1 MYGQPIGSGE
11 TATFNYPDW
20 PKSSFICLTCYSPVD
35 MPPVMLILSNE
46 EIESFL
52 SIDKCIAALE
62 KAYAS
67 WDEGRAI
74 NRPRTDLVMPS
85 PGGAGVYAFKSM
97 EAGLYDPPI
106 VAMRINSDIIRW
118 QQQGSRVI
126 KTKVPAAPGDKYVG
140 LIMLFST
147 TTGEPLAMFPDGVVQ
162 RMRVASSS
170 ALAARY
176 LAREDARTLAIFG
189 SGWQAGSHV
198 PAMCAVRNIQ
208 TVYVYSPTKAN
219 REAFAKEMSRK
230 VNAQVRAVDSAEDA
244 VRDADIIAATT
255 NSLTRVVS
263 PEWVRPGIHLT
274 CVRVPELG
282 DETIRK
288 VDRLVI
294 HSHQHAPE
302 NFIAGFGDGGIE
314 SHDAIDIIRKGPAQA
329 RASQV
334 EHPFWLDSVE
344 LRDLVI
350 GRAQGR
356 ANAQE
361 KTCFLNNIGI
371 GLQFAAVGAAVLS
384 EAKSKTIG
392 HEIPTD
398 WFLETVHP

>member
-1 MYGQPIGSGE
+1 MSIRLLCDRHRYCPGRVSLL
-11 TATFNYPDW
+11 TVAT
-20 PKSSFICLTCYSPVD
+20 SSLTSLPCID
-35 MPPVMLILSNE
+35 MPAIMLILSNE

-52 SIDKCIAALE
+52 SIDKCIGALE
-62 KAYAS
+62 KAYKS
-67 WDEGRAI
+67 WDEGKAI

-85 PGGAGVYAFKSM
+85 STEAGVYAFKSM

-126 KTKVPAAPGDKYVG
+126 KTKVPAAPGNKYVG
-140 LIMLFST
+140 LVTLFST
-147 TTGEPLAMFPDGVVQ
+147 ASGEPLAMFPDGVVQ

-176 LAREDARTLAIFG
+176 LAREDASTLAILG
-189 SGWQAGSHV
+189 SGWQAGSHL
-198 PAMCAVRNIQ
+198 PAMCAVRNIER
-208 TVYVYSPTKAN
+208 VNVYSPTQAN
-219 REAFAKEMSRK
+219 RETFVKEMAQK
-230 VNAQVRAVDSAEDA
+230 VASEVRPVDSAEEA
-244 VRDADIIAATT
+244 VRDADIIASTT

-282 DETIRK
+282 DETIK
-288 VDRLVI
+288 KIDRLVI

-302 NFIAGFGDGGIE
+302 NYIAGFGDEGIE

-329 RASQV
+329 RESKV
-334 EHPFWLDSVE
+334 EHPFWLESPE
-344 LRDLVI
+344 LRDLVT

-356 ANAQE
+356 ADAHE
-361 KTCFLNNIGI
+361 STCFLNNIGI

-384 EAKSKTIG
+384 EAKSRGAG

>member
-1 MYGQPIGSGE
+1 
-11 TATFNYPDW
+11 
-20 PKSSFICLTCYSPVD
+20 
-35 MPPVMLILSNE
+35 MPAIMLILSNE
-46 EIESFL
+46 EIDSFL
-52 SIDKCIAALE
+52 SIDKCIVALE

-85 PGGAGVYAFKSM
+85 SAGAGVYAFKSM

-126 KTKVPAAPGDKYVG
+126 KTKVPAAPGNKYVG

-147 TTGEPLAMFPDGVVQ
+147 VTGEPLAMFPDGVVQ

-198 PAMCAVRNIQ
+198 PAMCAVRNIK
-208 TVYVYSPTKAN
+208 TVNVYSPTKAN
-219 REAFAKEMSRK
+219 RDAFAREMAQK
-230 VNAQVRAVDSAEDA
+230 VSAEVRPVDRAEDA

-263 PEWVRPGIHLT
+263 PDWVTPGIHLT

-288 VDRLVI
+288 IDRLVI

-302 NFIAGFGDGGIE
+302 NYIAGFGDAGIE

-329 RASQV
+329 RDSQV
-334 EHPFWLDSVE
+334 EHPFWLDSPE

-356 ANAQE
+356 VNSE
-361 KTCFLNNIGI
+361 ETTCFLNNIGI

-384 EAKSKTIG
+384 EAKRKDIG

>member
-1 MYGQPIGSGE
+1 
-11 TATFNYPDW
+11 
-20 PKSSFICLTCYSPVD
+20 
-35 MPPVMLILSNE
+35 MPASMLILSNE
-46 EIESFL
+46 EIESL
-52 SIDKCIAALE
+52 ISIDKCIDALA
-62 KAYAS
+62 KAYGS
-67 WDEGRAI
+67 WDKGKAI

-85 PGGAGVYAFKSM
+85 SDRTGVYAFKSM

-140 LIMLFST
+140 LVMLFST
-147 TTGEPLAMFPDGVVQ
+147 LTGEPLAIFPDGVVQ

-176 LAREDARTLAIFG
+176 LARQDASTLAIFG
-189 SGWQAGSHV
+189 SGWQAGSHL
-198 PAMCAVRNIQ
+198 PAMCAVRSIKRVN
-208 TVYVYSPTKAN
+208 VFSPTKTN
-219 REAFAKEMSRK
+219 REAFVKEISQK
-230 VNAQVRAVDSAEDA
+230 VSADVRPVDSAEEA

-255 NSLTRVVS
+255 NSLTRVIN
-263 PEWVRPGIHLT
+263 PEWVTPGIHLT

-282 DETIRK
+282 DETIQK
-288 VDRLVI
+288 IDRLVI
-294 HSHQHAPE
+294 HSRQHAPE
-302 NFIAGFGDGGIE
+302 NYIAGFGDQGIE

-329 RASQV
+329 RETKV
-334 EHPFWLDSVE
+334 EHPFWLASPE

-356 ANAQE
+356 DHAQE
-361 KTCFLNNIGI
+361 STCFLNNIGI
-371 GLQFAAVGAAVLS
+371 GLQFAAVGAAVLA
-384 EAKSKTIG
+384 EAKKEGAG

>member
-1 MYGQPIGSGE
+1 
-11 TATFNYPDW
+11 
-20 PKSSFICLTCYSPVD
+20 
-35 MPPVMLILSNE
+35 MLILSNE

-52 SIDKCIAALE
+52 TIDKCIGALE
-62 KAYAS
+62 KAYKS
-67 WDEGRAI
+67 WDEGKAI

-85 PGGAGVYAFKSM
+85 STEAGVYAFKSM

-118 QQQGSRVI
+118 QQQGGRVI
-126 KTKVPAAPGDKYVG
+126 KTKVPAAPGNKYVG
-140 LIMLFST
+140 LVMLFST
-147 TTGEPLAMFPDGVVQ
+147 ATGEPLAMFPDGVVQ

-176 LAREDARTLAIFG
+176 LAREDAGTLAILG
-189 SGWQAGSHV
+189 SGWQAGSHL
-198 PAMCAVRNIQ
+198 PAMCAVRNIKQ
-208 TVYVYSPTKAN
+208 VNVYSPTQAN
-219 REAFAKEMSRK
+219 RETFVKEMAQK
-230 VNAQVRAVDSAEDA
+230 VAAEVRPVDSAEEA
-244 VRDADIIAATT
+244 MRDADIIASTT
-255 NSLTRVVS
+255 NSLTQVVS

-288 VDRLVI
+288 IDRLVI

-302 NFIAGFGDGGIE
+302 NYIAGFGDEGIE

-329 RASQV
+329 RESKV
-334 EHPFWLDSVE
+334 EHPFWLESPE
-344 LRDLVI
+344 LRDLVT

-356 ANAQE
+356 ADAHE
-361 KTCFLNNIGI
+361 STCFLNNIGI

-384 EAKSKTIG
+384 EAKSKGAG

>member
-1 MYGQPIGSGE
+1 
-11 TATFNYPDW
+11 
-20 PKSSFICLTCYSPVD
+20 
-35 MPPVMLILSNE
+35 
-46 EIESFL
+46 
-52 SIDKCIAALE
+52 
-62 KAYAS
+62 
-67 WDEGRAI
+67 
-74 NRPRTDLVMPS
+74 VMPS
-85 PGGAGVYAFKSM
+85 SGGAGVYAFKSM

-147 TTGEPLAMFPDGVVQ
+147 ITGEPLAMFPDGVVQ

-176 LAREDARTLAIFG
+176 LAREDARTLAVFG

-208 TVYVYSPTKAN
+208 TVNVYSPTRAN

-230 VNAQVRAVDSAEDA
+230 VKADVRAVDSADDA

-288 VDRLVI
+288 IDRLVI

-302 NFIAGFGDGGIE
+302 NFIAGFGDAGIE

-329 RASQV
+329 RDSQV